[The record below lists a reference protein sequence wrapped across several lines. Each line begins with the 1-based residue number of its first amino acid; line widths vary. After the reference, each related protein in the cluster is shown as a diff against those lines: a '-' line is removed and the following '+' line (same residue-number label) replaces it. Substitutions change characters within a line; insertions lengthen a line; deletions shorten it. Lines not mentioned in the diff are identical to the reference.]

1 MEVANRSQMANAF
14 LYLGEMDSVLAGS
27 CEAVEA
33 AAKVGHHRA
42 EMNALCGV
50 CNVTVEMGDSE
61 LLGAQAERALTLA
74 QRLQARNWEPLLLSY
89 SAWALYLCGERDRA
103 HDLLEQA
110 AANETA
116 LAFTGGWALGML
128 SVVTDVPETRVHALQ
143 HGKALLSKGAN
154 GANNFHFYRHAMNAC
169 WQSAMWEELEQFVQ
183 DLEDYTRDEPLP
195 WSDFFI
201 ARGRALASVGRGE
214 RHGSI
219 TQELTSLL
227 EQANRMGY
235 KASVPALEDALSR
248 L

>member
-1 MEVANRSQMANAF
+1 
-14 LYLGEMDSVLAGS
+14 
-27 CEAVEA
+27 
-33 AAKVGHHRA
+33 
-42 EMNALCGV
+42 
-50 CNVTVEMGDSE
+50 
-61 LLGAQAERALTLA
+61 
-74 QRLQARNWEPLLLSY
+74 LLSY

-219 TQELTSLL
+219 TQELTRLL